1 MNTVEQHEEARKRPM
16 PIQLIRVIWRA
27 FPNRFRTLILNILDR
42 FKITADKLRM
52 LLQSGKCYRRTL
64 RRAIGKKIC
73 YRLAN
78 RSDEPEISKLLAYW
92 PRPEPGDPVGI
103 ALENIGAE
111 EASDY
116 ILVATHRNKIIGA
129 AVVTRSAE
137 RGSSGPDWRIFEIR
151 VLDWYQGAGIGRGLI
166 IKAGYQTLKRGAKA
180 LGGDVLIDNSKTI
193 DMCDKFKGT
202 RMASTDYD
210 PHLEEILQHEVNQH
224 IFFYRSIEEGLA
236 TLEREGILDN
246 YRGTGCLHAD

>member
-1 MNTVEQHEEARKRPM
+1 MTTVEQHEEVHKWPV
-16 PIQLIRVIWRA
+16 PIQVVRAIWRA
-27 FPNRFRTLILNILDR
+27 LPNRFRTLILNILDR
-42 FKITADKLRM
+42 LKISADKLRM
-52 LLQSGKCYRRTL
+52 LLQSRKFYRRTL
-64 RRAIGKKIC
+64 RRAMGKKIC

-78 RSDEPEISKLLAYW
+78 KSDVPEISKLLAYS

-116 ILVATHRNKIIGA
+116 ILVATHRNKIVGA

-137 RGSSGPDWRIFEIR
+137 RAITGPDWRIFEIR

-166 IKAGYQTLKRGAKA
+166 IKAGYQTLNRGAKA

-193 DMCDKFKGT
+193 DMCDEFKGT
-202 RMASTDYD
+202 RMTSTDYD
-210 PHLEEILQHEVNQH
+210 PYFEEIVQPEVNQH

-236 TLEREGILDN
+236 TLEREGVLDN
-246 YRGTGCLHAD
+246 YRGTGCLSAD